1 MAGEISL
8 GSLLYFIKARNT
20 DFKKVMSENE
30 RLLRDSE
37 KKFEDHK
44 KKLVS
49 WGKTWGIVGTSV
61 LTTMTMLT
69 SKFNA
74 LNKEIA
80 NIGTLIPNNAKRL
93 QELKRDIQE
102 LAIETGKTTR
112 DLAQGA
118 YWLISALGDSADTV
132 QKLKI
137 NAKAAAAGLAE
148 TTDAIRLT
156 TAVTKAYGDVS
167 AEATEKAADLAFIT
181 LKLGQTSFPELAHS
195 IGQVAPLAAQ
205 LNMEQEEMWNIFATL
220 TGVTGDTARV
230 ATQAAAIL
238 RAFIK
243 PTEDMSKAVKQL
255 GYDSASALLGD
266 RGLVG
271 ALKAVMSTTDGTEE
285 AVGRLFGRAEA

>member
-20 DFKKVMSENE
+20 DFKKVMGENE

-37 KKFEDHK
+37 RKFEDHK

-156 TAVTKAYGDVS
+156 
-167 AEATEKAADLAFIT
+167 
-181 LKLGQTSFPELAHS
+181 
-195 IGQVAPLAAQ
+195 
-205 LNMEQEEMWNIFATL
+205 
-220 TGVTGDTARV
+220 
-230 ATQAAAIL
+230 
-238 RAFIK
+238 
-243 PTEDMSKAVKQL
+243 
-255 GYDSASALLGD
+255 
-266 RGLVG
+266 
-271 ALKAVMSTTDGTEE
+271 
-285 AVGRLFGRAEA
+285 